1 LFDRAKHLLVEAI
14 AAMFDGVPSLH
25 LRPAQQAT

>member
-14 AAMFDGVPSLH
+14 APMFDGVPSLH
-25 LRPAQQAT
+25 LRPAHEAT